1 MSFDWT
7 EFLTLAEALQSD
19 PNSPGPPE
27 ATLRSA
33 ASRAYYAAFNCA
45 LGFACREGFVP
56 KKSGFDHQRIQT
68 YFTTFKPPDPTRGK
82 IGKEL
87 NRLCDHRR
95 RADYEDTLGKRP
107 DSLACHAVGMAKR
120 VIENLR
126 SLSLPDGDSQ

>member
-27 ATLRSA
+27 AALRSA

-45 LGFACREGFVP
+45 LKFARKEGFVP
-56 KKSGFDHQRIQT
+56 EKSGFDHQKIQA
-68 YFTTFKPPDPTRGK
+68 YFSTFKPPNPVRGK

-87 NRLCDHRR
+87 SRLWDHRR
-95 RADYEDTLGKRP
+95 RADYDDTLGKRP
-107 DSLACHAVGMAKR
+107 DSLAYHAVGMAKR
-120 VIENLR
+120 VIKNLR
-126 SLSLPDGDSQ
+126 FLSLPDSNSQ